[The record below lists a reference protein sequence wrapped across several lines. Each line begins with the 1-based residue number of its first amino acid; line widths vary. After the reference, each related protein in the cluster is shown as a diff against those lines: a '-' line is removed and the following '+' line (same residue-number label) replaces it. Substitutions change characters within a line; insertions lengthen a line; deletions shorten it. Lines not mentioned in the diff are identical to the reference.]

1 MIHARHSG
9 EVEVE
14 RDAVREDCREPSKC
28 WGEGV
33 RPRSKGEVRD
43 VFKNTGNN
51 PGRGTTAVGAL
62 TASPV
67 GFVHWEV
74 INDKVLCYQKNA
86 MPVMGDWRDGSG
98 MTSTCSSCTKLRFG
112 FQHPHAN
119 LQPILTPVGAQ
130 LQCI

>member
-14 RDAVREDCREPSKC
+14 RDAVREDCSEPSKC

-67 GFVHWEV
+67 GFVHWEI
-74 INDKVLCYQKNA
+74 INDEVLCYQKNA
-86 MPVMGDWRDGSG
+86 SLAKEMSWGTGEM
-98 MTSTCSSCTKLRFG
+98 
-112 FQHPHAN
+112 
-119 LQPILTPVGAQ
+119 AQ
-130 LQCI
+130 E